1 MADDSR
7 HITGLKELS
16 DKLNQ
21 LDTALAAKALRQS
34 VYNATLPATRA
45 MKMGA
50 PVGTEA
56 HRTYRGRLVAPGFL
70 KRSIRAISFVKGGI
84 ATALIGVKREAFYG
98 VQFVD
103 RGTKNMNARPW
114 FTSVFEQSRDAM
126 EARLVEQLK
135 AKIDKAIK

>member
-1 MADDSR
+1 MSDDSR
-7 HITGLKELS
+7 HITGLKALS

-50 PVGTEA
+50 PVGTVA

-70 KRSIRAISFVKGGI
+70 KRSIRAISFIKGGI

-103 RGTKNMNARPW
+103 RGTKKMNAQPW
-114 FTSVFEQSRDAM
+114 FKSVFEQSRDAM